1 MATAQEHLEVGG
13 GRISWL
19 ASLDTAYSPEH
30 NYRRSS
36 IICTIGPK
44 TNSVEAINKLRD
56 AGLNVVRMNFSH
68 GSYEYHQTVI
78 DNARQAVA
86 THAGR
91 PVAIALDTKGPEIR
105 TGNTKDDVDLP
116 IAAGTVMNFTTDEQ
130 YATCCDTKNMYVTA
144 HPPTLESCSSSDSHQ
159 LSHPIPLPTQPSPT
173 AGRAKLQTSCAIISS
188 SFFFMQLP

>member
-1 MATAQEHLEVGG
+1 MAQQHPNRSRSFSIMAAAQQEHLNGG

-44 TNSVEAINKLRD
+44 TNSVDAINKLRD

-68 GSYEYHQTVI
+68 GSYDYHQSVI
-78 DNARQAVA
+78 DNARAAVDS
-86 THAGR
+86 HPGR

-105 TGNTKDDVDLP
+105 TGNTTNDEDLP
-116 IAAGTVMNFTTDEQ
+116 IAAGKVLNITTDDK
-130 YATCCDTKNMYVTA
+130 YATSCDTDNM
-144 HPPTLESCSSSDSHQ
+144 
-159 LSHPIPLPTQPSPT
+159 
-173 AGRAKLQTSCAIISS
+173 
-188 SFFFMQLP
+188 